1 MTRLPDDWK
10 ALGLQRER
18 ERVAT
23 PLKEE
28 APRL

>member
-18 ERVAT
+18 VAT